1 MTLGWR
7 SKALRMIQLG
17 SQLLSL
23 VPHLQPWLAVEATLF
38 LLLVRLLEPA
48 VEAVVEA
55 MLFLLLVRL
64 LEPAVAAVVE
74 VLVDCWAHP
83 SPRASPCLQCPH

>member
-48 VEAVVEA
+48 V
-55 MLFLLLVRL
+55 
-64 LEPAVAAVVE
+64 AAVVE

-83 SPRASPCLQCPH
+83 SPRASPCLQCPR